1 MSNSKKQLRS
11 IISNAVGRAPRV
23 SLLLTVAAVV
33 IHLFF
38 SLRMQLLYDRSALVH
53 HELWRLLSCH
63 WVHLSWD
70 HLFWSALTFLGLG
83 SLCELMDNKK
93 YVATVAVSALMIPAA
108 IWWGQPDLVVY
119 GGLSGL
125 DCALYALLMVL
136 LIKREIRSR
145 NRLWVACFSLL
156 LVGLIAKITYEAFT
170 GLNIFVG
177 NNHSGMVPVPLAHL
191 IGGVV
196 GTGIGLVKGKATAKK
211 PINQVP
217 NRCTYDKAVNGLP

>member
-1 MSNSKKQLRS
+1 MSNSKKKFRS
-11 IISNAVGRAPRV
+11 IISNAVRRAPRV
-23 SLLLTVAAVV
+23 TLLLTFAAVV

-38 SLRMQLLYDRSALVH
+38 SLRVQLLYDRSALAH
-53 HELWRLLSCH
+53 HELWRLLTCH

-70 HLFWSALTFLGLG
+70 HLFWSAMTFLGLG
-83 SLCELMDNKK
+83 SLCEFMDKKK
-93 YVATVAVSALMIPAA
+93 YYATVAVSALLIPAA
-108 IWWGQPDLVVY
+108 IWWGLPDLVVY

-156 LVGLIAKITYEAFT
+156 LVGLIAKIIYETIT
-170 GLNIFVG
+170 GQTIFVS

-191 IGGVV
+191 LGGVV
-196 GTGIGLVKGKATAKK
+196 GTGIGLVKDRAIAS
-211 PINQVP
+211 ISNQQVP
-217 NRCTYDKAVNGLP
+217 IRRAYDEVV